1 MRFLRL
7 RARRRAKLVSIAA
20 GVAAVVLAAPVLV
33 VLASVLAPAGETW
46 THLAATVL
54 PEYVANTLWLVL
66 WVGIGVTITGVAT
79 AWLTT
84 LCRFPAREFFEWAL
98 ILPLAMPAYVM
109 AYAYTDFLQFAGP
122 VQSWL
127 REAMGWGPKDY
138 WFPEV
143 RSLGGAAVI
152 FSFAFYPYVYLLA
165 RAAFL
170 EQAAGM
176 IEAGRSLGYGPWRSF
191 FRLVLPLARPGIA
204 AGVALALMETL
215 ADFGTVAY
223 FALPTFTTGIYRAW
237 LSLGDR
243 VAAAQLAAALLG
255 FVVLV
260 LLAERL
266 SRGRA
271 RYADRS
277 VRRHPVPHRLSGWP
291 AIGAVL
297 ACTLPLLAGFVL
309 PAAILVDLSISG
321 SDFRVDA
328 RYFRLVAN
336 SVSLAALTAFC
347 AVLLALLIAYAAR
360 SGANLLGTVAHRLA
374 SLGYAVPGAVIAVG
388 VLIPVTRLDHALAD
402 ALQALFGVS
411 TGLILTGSIAAL
423 VYAYLVRFLAV
434 ALQSVEAGLAKITP
448 SMDDAARSLGTPPAG
463 ILARVHVPLL
473 APSLMIA
480 GLMVFVD
487 VMKELPATFMM
498 RPFNFD
504 TLAVHA
510 YNLASDERL
519 SELAA
524 PALTIVVAGMI
535 PLVVL
540 SRSLI
545 RARPRPSV
553 GEAREGRKSGPKP
566 RLGI

>member
-1 MRFLRL
+1 MDWNALTV
-7 RARRRAKLVSIAA
+7 AAIAA
-20 GVAAVVLAAPVLV
+20 AGLLAVPVAVVLGSLV
-33 VLASVLAPAGETW
+33 TPAGDTW
-46 THLAATVL
+46 RHLAATVL
-54 PEYVANTLWLVL
+54 PEYIGNTLWLML
-66 WVGIGVTITGVAT
+66 GVGIGVSVIGVST

-84 LCRFPAREFFEWAL
+84 LCRFPGRGFFEWAL
-98 ILPLAMPAYVM
+98 ILPLAVPAYVM
-109 AYAYTDFLQFAGP
+109 AYAYTDFFQFTGP
-122 VQSWL
+122 VQTWL
-127 REAMGWGPKDY
+127 RAAFGWGPRAY

-143 RSLGGAAVI
+143 RSIGGAAVI
-152 FSFAFYPYVYLLA
+152 FSFVFYPYVYLLA

-191 FRLVLPLARPGIA
+191 FRLALPLARPGIV

-243 VAAAQLAAALLG
+243 AAASQLAVALLG
-255 FVVLV
+255 FIALVLV
-260 LLAERL
+260 AERI

-271 RYADRS
+271 RFDNRS
-277 VRRHPVPHRLSGWP
+277 ARRHLAPQQLRGLHALG
-291 AIGAVL
+291 AIL
-297 ACTLPLLAGFVL
+297 ACSLPLVFGFVL
-309 PAAILVDLSISG
+309 PAWILLDLALSG
-321 SDFRVDA
+321 GDLHFGA
-328 RYFRLVAN
+328 RYFTLVIN
-336 SVSLAALTAFC
+336 SVSLSAVTAVC
-347 AVLLALLIAYAAR
+347 AVALAVLVAYAAR
-360 SGANLLGTVAHRLA
+360 AGRNVIALAANRLA
-374 SLGYAVPGAVIAVG
+374 GLGYAVPGAVIAVG
-388 VLIPVTRLDHALAD
+388 ILIPVTRLDHVLSGW
-402 ALQALFGVS
+402 LQSLFGLS

-448 SMDDAARSLGTPPAG
+448 SMDDAARSLGTQPAG

-473 APSLMIA
+473 MPSVLTA
-480 GLMVFVD
+480 ALMVFVD
-487 VMKELPATFMM
+487 VMKELPATIMM

-524 PALTIVVAGMI
+524 PALTIVAVGIVPVM
-535 PLVVL
+535 LL
-540 SRSLI
+540 SRSVI
-545 RARPRPSV
+545 RARLAAER
-553 GEAREGRKSGPKP
+553 R
-566 RLGI
+566 

>member
-1 MRFLRL
+1 MSLLPRSRGRPHRGGLIS
-7 RARRRAKLVSIAA
+7 AAA
-20 GVAAVVLAAPVLV
+20 GVAATLLAVPVIIVLG
-33 VLASVLAPAGETW
+33 SVFAPAGETW
-46 THLAATVL
+46 SHLASTVL
-54 PEYVANTLWLVL
+54 GEYIANTLWLVL
-66 WVGIGVTITGVAT
+66 WVGIGVTTIGVAT

-84 LCRFPAREFFEWAL
+84 LCRFPGRGFFEWGL

-122 VQSWL
+122 VQTWL
-127 REAMGWGPKDY
+127 RGWEGWGPRDY
-138 WFPEV
+138 WFPEI

-152 FSFAFYPYVYLLA
+152 FSFVFYPYVYLLA

-204 AGVALALMETL
+204 AGVGLALMETL

-260 LLAERL
+260 LIAERV

-271 RYADRS
+271 RFDDRS
-277 VRRHPVPHRLSGWP
+277 VRRHLVPQRLHGWR
-291 AIGAVL
+291 ALVAVF
-297 ACTLPLLAGFVL
+297 ACALPILVGFVF
-309 PAAILVDLSISG
+309 PSVILLDLSISG
-321 SDFRVDA
+321 GDLKLGA

-336 SVSLAALTAFC
+336 SVSLAAVTAAC
-347 AVLLALLIAYAAR
+347 AVALALLLAYAAR
-360 SGANLLGTVAHRLA
+360 AGGSLLGAAAHRLA

-388 VLIPVTRLDHALAD
+388 ILMPVTRLDHALAD
-402 ALQALFGVS
+402 ALQALFGISV
-411 TGLILTGSIAAL
+411 GLLLTGSIAAL

-448 SMDDAARSLGTPPAG
+448 SMDDAARSLGTRPAG
-463 ILARVHVPLL
+463 ILLRVHLPLL
-473 APSLMIA
+473 MPSVMFA
-480 GLMVFVD
+480 ALMVFVD

-524 PALTIVVAGMI
+524 PALTIVAAGVV
-535 PLVVL
+535 PLIAL
-540 SRSLI
+540 SRSLV
-545 RARPRPSV
+545 RARIAAER
-553 GEAREGRKSGPKP
+553 R
-566 RLGI
+566 